1 MKINIEKLRE
11 DMKQESYGA
20 YFCGGFGGALLE
32 SFDVEQASPEKLVEM
47 AQRKMGIDL
56 SDYEEDD

>member
-1 MKINIEKLRE
+1 
-11 DMKQESYGA
+11 MKQESYGA